1 MINEAAMFSETSL
14 LELEKK
20 KTNKKKNVVLNPF
33 FKMLSFCALK
43 VQADLLCST
52 VTLENILNIENL

>member
-14 LELEKK
+14 LELE
-20 KTNKKKNVVLNPF
+20 NVVLNPF